1 MVVIFTSFLVFI
13 LIFIIALIEKSI
25 CEALPFLK
33 TVKNFLIFAMWILIL
48 FLLSKDL
55 PFEGDPGR
63 FENVGFIIFIS
74 FFYWFFVVAL
84 KMLVLPLTMFFDM
97 QRATK
102 PDKIETP
109 QT

>member
-1 MVVIFTSFLVFI
+1 MAVVFVAIPVFI
-13 LIFIIALIEKSI
+13 VIFIIALIEKSI

-33 TVKNFLIFAMWILIL
+33 TVKNFLIFAMWPLIL

-55 PFEGDPGR
+55 PFEGGPGR
-63 FENVGFIIFIS
+63 FENVIGFIVFS
-74 FFYWFFVVAL
+74 VVYWLAVLAL

-102 PDKIETP
+102 PDKVES
-109 QT
+109 